1 MSRIIILS
9 DVHGNLEALRAV
21 WAEIQQR
28 PYDALYFLGDA
39 AAFGPSPSACVAML
53 RDEIRPTA
61 SIAGNTDRYLVEKT
75 WEAAPDHP
83 IQQALRWTNE
93 QLTDADCSWLAA
105 LPATFETTAHD
116 VAIQLVHGAPTD
128 DEVGLGT
135 ETPAATMASQ
145 FLNATAGVTFCGH
158 THLPW
163 RGKVGARQIFNVGS
177 VGFPFDGDQRPGY
190 VRLTV
195 RQGRIHDVE
204 FRRVS
209 ANMDGVARALVA
221 SGMPAAAEFSWRLR
235 HARSRPIETPDA

>member
-75 WEAAPDHP
+75 WEVSPDEP
-83 IQQALRWTNE
+83 VQQALKWAHD
-93 QLTDADCSWLAA
+93 QLTEADRAWLAA

-116 VAIQLVHGAPTD
+116 VAIQLVHGAPGD
-128 DEVGLGT
+128 DELGLGA
-135 ETPAATMASQ
+135 ETPAEAIASRFQ
-145 FLNATAGVTFCGH
+145 EATAGVTFCGH

-163 RGKVGARQIFNVGS
+163 RGKAGARQIFNVGS

-209 ANMDGVARALVA
+209 ANMDGVARALVVTN
-221 SGMPAAAEFSWRLR
+221 MPAAAEFSWRLR
-235 HARSRPIETPDA
+235 HARSRPFGTAGA